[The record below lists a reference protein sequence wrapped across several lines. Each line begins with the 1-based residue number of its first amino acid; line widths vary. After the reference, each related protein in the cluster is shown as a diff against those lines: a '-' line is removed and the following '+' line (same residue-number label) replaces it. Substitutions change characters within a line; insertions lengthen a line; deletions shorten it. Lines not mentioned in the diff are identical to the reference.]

1 MKLRALLHLS
11 PLALCTAVL
20 GACLGPFEPD
30 VGEPIAGL
38 CKNEDSDPDV
48 DISFKEDVLPL
59 LQNACGCHDPKKG
72 GSAID
77 LVGFS
82 VENYAKIRR
91 GGVNTGGSI
100 VVDHEPCSSVLL
112 QKLGEAP
119 PFGSRM
125 PTFGPYL
132 TREEMAILHDWI
144 AEGARD
150 N

>member
-1 MKLRALLHLS
+1 MKRRMLPIAMCI
-11 PLALCTAVL
+11 AACAGVF
-20 GACLGPFEPD
+20 GACLGPLEPD

-59 LQNACGCHDPKKG
+59 LQMGCGCHDPKKG
-72 GSAID
+72 GSAIET
-77 LVGFS
+77 VGFS

-91 GGVNTGGSI
+91 GGVNTGGAI
-100 VVDHEPCSSVLL
+100 VVDHEPCSSLLL
-112 QKLGEAP
+112 QKLSEAP

-125 PTFGPYL
+125 PTFGPYF
-132 TREEMAILHDWI
+132 TREEMVILHDWI